1 MEGSV
6 SQDVLDEAAV
16 APTGRI
22 PIARDVNAYGKSRTR
37 DLYYAFLERRKQ
49 LAKHRIRLRFDKPA
63 DHRDHC
69 VVFDLGYGVVEVKWS
84 DTYGY
89 YRYFYAYEYSNSGTR
104 KFEKVL
110 LREQLGQ
117 TTAET
122 LENLLSRLADGAFS
136 NGYREVRRAPKP
148 ASVPA
153 RLMVA
158 AAGLAVALGS
168 AGGLLYYFLR

>member
-1 MEGSV
+1 MAG
-6 SQDVLDEAAV
+6 AAV
-16 APTGRI
+16 GGATTAGRI
-22 PIARDVNAYGKSRTR
+22 PMARDVNAYGESRTR
-37 DLYYAFLERRKQ
+37 DLYYAFLDQRKR

-63 DHRDHC
+63 DHRDRC

-117 TTAET
+117 TTEEAKT
-122 LENLLSRLADGAFS
+122 NLLGRLDDGAFS
-136 NGYREVRRAPKP
+136 NGYREVRKA
-148 ASVPA
+148 A
-153 RLMVA
+153 RRRSSLLPVA
-158 AAGLAVALGS
+158 AVGLTLALGAC
-168 AGGLLYYFLR
+168 AGALLYFLQ